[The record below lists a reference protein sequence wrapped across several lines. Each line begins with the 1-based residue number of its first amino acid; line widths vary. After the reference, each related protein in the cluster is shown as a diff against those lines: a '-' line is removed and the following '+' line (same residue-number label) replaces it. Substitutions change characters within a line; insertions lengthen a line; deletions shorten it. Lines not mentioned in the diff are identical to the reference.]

1 MNRRMTQWIGGF
13 QGAVFKVVLVMAYKK
28 QKIAACD
35 SFYS

>member
-1 MNRRMTQWIGGF
+1 MKWRLTQWIGGF
-13 QGAVFKVVLVMAYKK
+13 QGAVFKVVLVMAHKK

>member
-1 MNRRMTQWIGGF
+1 MKWRLTQWIGGC
-13 QGAVFKVVLVMAYKK
+13 QGSLFKVVLVVAHKK

>member
-1 MNRRMTQWIGGF
+1 MKWRLTQWIGGSP
-13 QGAVFKVVLVMAYKK
+13 GAVFKVVLAEVYKK